1 MLTIIIRNKQANNS
15 YSQEIGAGS
24 KCLSLQ
30 SSRRILD
37 KVIRYPCQGCKL
49 NLTRFC
55 YILYKVSHM
64 ARPSRQNQEVR
75 EFILRNVAEHPG
87 SVARLA
93 AEKFGLTRTTVS
105 SYMKRL
111 VAEDLI
117 SSTGNTYARRY
128 SLNKIVNLV
137 FSIGLSAGLSEDAVW
152 RFRVVPHLKNVKQ
165 NVLDICQYGFTEMLN
180 NAIDHSASNDA
191 LVVVEQT
198 YTQIF
203 LSIIDHGVGIFDKIQ
218 KDFDLIDARSALLEL
233 SKGKLTSDTSRHS
246 GEGIFYT
253 SRMFDEFDIRSG
265 YLFYSR
271 VRKDDSDWLIET
283 EERPRYEI
291 GTVIN
296 MRISTDAHWTMLEVF
311 NSYQNDDIGFR
322 RTHVPVKLA
331 KYPGE
336 QLVSRSQAKR
346 ILARF
351 ERFSEVL
358 LDFQGVSE
366 IGQPFADEIFRVYK
380 ASHPGINVMAI
391 RTNEPVQ
398 RMINQAIAAREE
410 PTPTGAP
417 F

>member
-1 MLTIIIRNKQANNS
+1 M
-15 YSQEIGAGS
+15 
-24 KCLSLQ
+24 
-30 SSRRILD
+30 
-37 KVIRYPCQGCKL
+37 RYGG
-49 NLTRFC
+49 F
-55 YILYKVSHM
+55 
-64 ARPSRQNQEVR
+64 
-75 EFILRNVAEHPG
+75 EF
-87 SVARLA
+87 
-93 AEKFGLTRTTVS
+93 
-105 SYMKRL
+105 
-111 VAEDLI
+111 
-117 SSTGNTYARRY
+117 
-128 SLNKIVNLV
+128 
-137 FSIGLSAGLSEDAVW
+137 
-152 RFRVVPHLKNVKQ
+152 VPHLKNVKQ

-291 GTVIN
+291 GTVVN

-391 RTNEPVQ
+391 RTSEPVQ
-398 RMINQAIAAREE
+398 RMISQAIAAREDAV
-410 PTPTGAP
+410 PTGASS
-417 F
+417 